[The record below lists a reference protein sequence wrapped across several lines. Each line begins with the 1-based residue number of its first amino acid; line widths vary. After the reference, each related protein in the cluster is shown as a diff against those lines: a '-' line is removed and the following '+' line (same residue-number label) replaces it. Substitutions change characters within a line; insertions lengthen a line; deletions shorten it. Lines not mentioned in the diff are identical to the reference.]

1 MSNEIYFYTTNK
13 RPSNKRKNLLDFWF
27 NVIVVAFALCL
38 LLATVT
44 CVVGG
49 FTAIYSNQKNNEK
62 IYHSAINQQAYNV
75 SYAQPVETN

>member
-1 MSNEIYFYTTNK
+1 MSNEIYFYPTNR
-13 RPSNKRKNLLDFWF
+13 RPVNKRKNLLDFWF

-62 IYHSAINQQAYNV
+62 IYHSAMQHQAYSV
-75 SYAQPVETN
+75 SYAAQAEK